1 MLCVFVRVVQSRT
14 APTVD
19 FLAKKINNS
28 NSNLTATNIHIY
40 IHKHKTIITN
50 HNSQV
55 HIVIN
60 DLGLT
65 YQSPEGVDTEDYYL
79 SQKEDDGK
87 CLYDTQSGP
96 L

>member
-1 MLCVFVRVVQSRT
+1 MKS
-14 APTVD
+14 
-19 FLAKKINNS
+19 I
-28 NSNLTATNIHIY
+28 
-40 IHKHKTIITN
+40 IITK
-50 HNSQV
+50 SKPFQSLIQIIPQV

-79 SQKEDDGK
+79 SRKEDDGK
-87 CLYDTQSGP
+87 CLYDTQSGS